1 MSEKCQNA
9 VSNAIQEAHE
19 TFNEWF
25 KHMNSAPQKPSL
37 LPQAS
42 FTEKVAHEHKEKKYE
57 VGKSSRCYLL

>member
-1 MSEKCQNA
+1 MSQKCPNTI
-9 VSNAIQEAHE
+9 SNAIQEAHE

-57 VGKSSRCYLL
+57 VGKSSSYLL

>member
-1 MSEKCQNA
+1 M
-9 VSNAIQEAHE
+9 QEAHE

-57 VGKSSRCYLL
+57 VCKSSSYLLWTRTFLPRRWS